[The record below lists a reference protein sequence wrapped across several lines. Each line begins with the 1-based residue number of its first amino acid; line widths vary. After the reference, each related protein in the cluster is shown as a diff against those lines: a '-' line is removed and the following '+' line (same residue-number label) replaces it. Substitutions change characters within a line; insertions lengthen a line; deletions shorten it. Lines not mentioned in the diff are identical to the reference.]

1 MHVASYCIMVIF
13 LCFGQQ
19 VLSTRQMSLANRH
32 FNIGAHAWPPLLVV
46 EKNHRGEN
54 IVTGPVGDY
63 LNYIK
68 QARNCSFTIV
78 TPSDRKWGHCNGPNN
93 CTGFIGLVARN
104 EVDFA
109 INPLTPTT
117 DRKVGVDFTRPVLY
131 DSYFGVVIPVKSK
144 SNMWYFINPFT
155 PELWLSYIVSIPVCL
170 IAMILI
176 HFLCSGSFGME
187 ATISFVVRIALIEHI
202 NSDRLLDLA
211 KRNQQKLAIITVVF
225 SFMVLTYSYSGNL
238 IAMLTKPQLQSPI
251 RTLPEL
257 LNQSEI
263 PWVIESGGFVET
275 LMSAAPSGSLTKKL
289 YERSTRMSLKGSR
302 QACFSNELEEDGT
315 HGAICSLDDFKTLT
329 ANDFRGS
336 GMCNYYLLQQKFL
349 QSWVSLA
356 IQVRQDHFQH
366 VSSMRYNSFYIT

>member
-13 LCFGQQ
+13 LCFGHQ

-117 DRKVGVDFTRPVLY
+117 DRKAGVDFTRPVLY

-366 VSSMRYNSFYIT
+366 VSSMRYNYFYIT